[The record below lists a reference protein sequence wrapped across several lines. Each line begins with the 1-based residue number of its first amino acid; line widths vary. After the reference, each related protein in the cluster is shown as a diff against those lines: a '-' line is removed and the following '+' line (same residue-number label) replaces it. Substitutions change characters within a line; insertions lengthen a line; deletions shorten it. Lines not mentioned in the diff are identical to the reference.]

1 MLRSPYWL
9 DPAALQGRIEPAY
22 ADPTDGDYVFVLGQ
36 DTEEFGGIGGFQL
49 KLGDVVEVVQEFALP
64 NPISKFVYFDW
75 RMRTPDFGPAGQVI
89 LSAGTV
95 DFLTTA
101 ADPIEGVQLPSSP
114 AVPFTESMAGRV
126 LRVSGATDSSNN
138 GDWVISG
145 VPNASPWDVIGRIGQ
160 AALLENSN
168 ITARTGDS
176 GVTLELLG
184 LWWHAKCFIDGHL
197 RAEVIEPAVQ
207 HSPDGWQRTDM
218 AAHIGKMAAGAY
230 VTLRFVLSL
239 EPVALS

>member
-1 MLRSPYWL
+1 VH
-9 DPAALQGRIEPAY
+9 QGRVEPVY
-22 ADPTDGDYVFVLGQ
+22 ADPTHGDYVFVLGQ
-36 DTEEFGGIGGFQL
+36 DTGEFGGIGGFQL
-49 KLGDVVEVVQEFALP
+49 KLGDTIEITQELELP
-64 NPISKFVYFDW
+64 NPISKFLYFDW

-89 LSAGTV
+89 LAAGEV
-95 DFLTTA
+95 DFLTVA

-114 AVPFTESMAGRV
+114 AIPFTENMTGRI

-145 VPNASPWDVIGRIGQ
+145 VPNVAPWDGANDIGR
-160 AALLENSN
+160 AAILENPS
-168 ITARTGDS
+168 ITAATGDPA
-176 GVTLELLG
+176 VTLELLG
-184 LWWHAKCFIDGHL
+184 LWWHAKCFINGHL

-218 AAHIGKMAAGAY
+218 AAHIGKMSGGAY